1 MRYQC
6 ALQNVMR
13 IDFTLC
19 SCKNKESRK
28 IILGGDE
35 YVHLAMVTDHRC
47 THISNLWGYLHQMCV
62 IFCTSEVFIN
72 KTRY

>member
-1 MRYQC
+1 MMYQC
-6 ALQNVMR
+6 ALRNVMR

-47 THISNLWGYLHQMCV
+47 AHISKFMG
-62 IFCTSEVFIN
+62 ISTSDVCSILYFRSI
-72 KTRY
+72 Y